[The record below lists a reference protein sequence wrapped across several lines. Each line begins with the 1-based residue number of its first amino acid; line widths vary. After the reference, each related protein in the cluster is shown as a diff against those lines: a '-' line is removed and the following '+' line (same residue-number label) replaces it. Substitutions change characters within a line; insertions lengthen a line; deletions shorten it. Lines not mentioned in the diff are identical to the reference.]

1 MSASSSRPHTS
12 TLYPVH
18 TVVYRGY
25 DTAVRAT
32 EKKEMARS
40 RSRSSSLPS
49 SIFRG
54 VPSQVKEGDRIGV
67 SAEQEDV
74 DVKKR
79 DSDEFR
85 GRKPEV
91 RHSHSPS
98 IEGGWSDDRDGDITD
113 LILIIHGIGQ
123 GVRNMHCSLFSA
135 PN

>member
-25 DTAVRAT
+25 DAAVRAT
-32 EKKEMARS
+32 EKKEMARN

-54 VPSQVKEGDRIGV
+54 VPSQVKEGGRIGI

-74 DVKKR
+74 DVKNVTLMV
-79 DSDEFR
+79 FR
-85 GRKPEV
+85 GRNPEV

-98 IEGGWSDDRDGDITD
+98 FEGGWSDDGDGDITD

-123 GVRNMHCSLFSA
+123 GVRNMHCSLFIA